1 MKIVYQ
7 KTTLLEVCEI
17 QLNRLY
23 ATEKDNFER
32 VILEDDERV
41 MTPNA
46 TYQKKDLKMKRKD
59 NNNGTR

>member
-23 ATEKDNFER
+23 ATEKENFER
-32 VILEDDERV
+32 VILEDNERV

-46 TYQKKDLKMKRKD
+46 VYYKKDLKMKRKS
-59 NNNGTR
+59 NE

>member
-7 KTTLLEVCEI
+7 KTTLLEVCEV

-23 ATEKDNFER
+23 ATEKENFER

-41 MTPNA
+41 MTPNGV
-46 TYQKKDLKMKRKD
+46 YQKKDLKMKRKD
-59 NNNGTR
+59 SNNGSR